1 MGNLISRIKAWHN
14 QWSWQ
19 FGGPVQNNNLEA
31 PVTGV
36 HFCVSGTS
44 PFSLNRGTT
53 FLRDWQN
60 MRHKIILQYFGGHGP
75 NASGFDHAVLH
86 EIYSLVQIWKHLLP
100 ARQRK
105 RSKSLFVPICS
116 KSLQRVL
123 STISCGKLLPESQAE
138 WFLRHHVHVAMCT
151 FFEFVRLCVQSM
163 KIMYVAFTS
172 HICITFHYINNTMA
186 YNIQQNI
193 TITL

>member
-1 MGNLISRIKAWHN
+1 MGNLNSRIKAWHN
-14 QWSWQ
+14 LWSWQ

-36 HFCVSGTS
+36 HFCVSVTS

-105 RSKSLFVPICS
+105 CRLFVPNHCRGS
-116 KSLQRVL
+116 CQSFRVANCFQRVRLNGFFTITSMLRCVHFFKL
-123 STISCGKLLPESQAE
+123 SDCVYSLLRSCMWLLLPIYA
-138 WFLRHHVHVAMCT
+138 
-151 FFEFVRLCVQSM
+151 
-163 KIMYVAFTS
+163 S
-172 HICITFHYINNTMA
+172 HSTT
-186 YNIQQNI
+186 
-193 TITL
+193 